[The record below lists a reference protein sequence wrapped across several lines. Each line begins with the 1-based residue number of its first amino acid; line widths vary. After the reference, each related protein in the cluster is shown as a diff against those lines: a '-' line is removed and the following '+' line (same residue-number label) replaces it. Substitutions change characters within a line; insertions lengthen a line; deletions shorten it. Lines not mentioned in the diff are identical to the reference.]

1 MNSAP
6 ENLHINVPELL
17 SRRRRFRDAFVTA
30 FMWLVYT
37 YLWAPFVSLIAWLLG
52 FEFAYD
58 VMIRSGGIQGLK
70 NVLSWYGLML
80 GCIIIVVTSWS
91 LVNRL
96 RFSGRERRQ
105 GATQPKRFITAS
117 IAKNHNPKNR
127 SKLPD
132 RANWDRPGN
141 RPQIGS
147 RAPASRQQSLRHG
160 SNAKTRKITH
170 ASRSFIQSTTSV

>member
-105 GATQPKRFITAS
+105 GAAMVD
-117 IAKNHNPKNR
+117 
-127 SKLPD
+127 D
-132 RANWDRPGN
+132 RALASAFGVELSALRQLRDARVTRLSLDADG
-141 RPQIGS
+141 RILDIDATKTLHHRVHSEESQPQKPI
-147 RAPASRQQSLRHG
+147 
-160 SNAKTRKITH
+160 KI
-170 ASRSFIQSTTSV
+170 AG